1 MNTSLHQMQRYVV
14 GGVVVLTAFAI
25 SLPIAMARVSQTKK
39 FPGQSVK
46 SETCQSQQTDVYQVV
61 SWWSD
66 CRPLTVAPKP
76 KSP

>member
-14 GGVVVLTAFAI
+14 GGVVILTAFAV
-25 SLPIAMARVSQTKK
+25 SLPIAMIRVSQTSK
-39 FPGQSVK
+39 FPGQSFK
-46 SETCQSQQTDVYQVV
+46 SETCQSQKTDTYQII

-76 KSP
+76 KS